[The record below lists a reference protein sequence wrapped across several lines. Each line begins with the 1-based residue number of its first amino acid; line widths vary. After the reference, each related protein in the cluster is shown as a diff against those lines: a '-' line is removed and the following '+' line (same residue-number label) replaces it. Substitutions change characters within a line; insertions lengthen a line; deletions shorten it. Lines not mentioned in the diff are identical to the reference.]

1 MGGKNK
7 FVHVGKSAY
16 LCIRFQ
22 QEITKRYIFVLRMR
36 TWEIFIEMQ
45 ASVIKKGEG
54 EVDKLCRLMEM
65 RDDGTISD
73 EIYDAVL
80 QKIS

>member
-1 MGGKNK
+1 
-7 FVHVGKSAY
+7 
-16 LCIRFQ
+16 
-22 QEITKRYIFVLRMR
+22 
-36 TWEIFIEMQ
+36 MQ

-80 QKIS
+80 QKYHKTGIFLWKIILIHFIELPFSYRYQELLS